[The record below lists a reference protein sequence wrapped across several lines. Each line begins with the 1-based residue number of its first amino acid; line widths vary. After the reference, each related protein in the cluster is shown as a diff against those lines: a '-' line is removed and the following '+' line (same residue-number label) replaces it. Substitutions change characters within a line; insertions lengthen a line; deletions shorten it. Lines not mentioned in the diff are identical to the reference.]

1 MIDMDILDEKEILE
15 IREIDVSWIAETPTK
30 DLEIISHK
38 VFKELQVRKENR
50 KAELINRMQVAIKQF
65 RDFAPLESDY
75 YTFNYSDDACEDVE
89 VEVDIGEVLDFIVK
103 RGWQGV

>member
-1 MIDMDILDEKEILE
+1 MDILDEKEILE
-15 IREIDVSWIAETPTK
+15 IREIDVSWIAETPTE

-50 KAELINRMQVAIKQF
+50 KAELIDRMRVAIKQF

-75 YTFNYSDDACEDVE
+75 YTFFYDDGEDHDDIE

>member
-1 MIDMDILDEKEILE
+1 MDILDEKEILE

-38 VFKELQVRKENR
+38 VFNELQVRKENR

-75 YTFNYSDDACEDVE
+75 YTFTYDDDRGDIE